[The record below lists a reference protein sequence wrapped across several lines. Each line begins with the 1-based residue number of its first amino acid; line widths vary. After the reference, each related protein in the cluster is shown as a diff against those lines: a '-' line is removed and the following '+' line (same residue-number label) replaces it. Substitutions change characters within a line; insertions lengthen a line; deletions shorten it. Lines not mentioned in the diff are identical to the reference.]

1 MADILIIDD
10 EPGVL
15 GVLRRILEGAGH
27 SVSEAPNGEVAL
39 QEFEGKPADLVITDI
54 FMPEMDG
61 IEFLVHLRTTFPDA
75 KVLAVPT
82 DKLSRLYRSVQ
93 DFRDLPEV
101 LLGQIAHFFEHYKD
115 LDEGKW
121 VRVEGWGGIDEAKKE
136 ILDSVEMYQNAPE
149 KPNF

>member
-27 SVSEAPNGEVAL
+27 TVAEAENGEAAL

-75 KVLAVPT
+75 KVLAMSGGGLLPR
-82 DKLSRLYRSVQ
+82 DQALSDAS
-93 DFRDLPEV
+93 
-101 LLGQIAHFFEHYKD
+101 LLGADQILQKPFSRED
-115 LDEGKW
+115 LLAAVDRTLGS
-121 VRVEGWGGIDEAKKE
+121 A
-136 ILDSVEMYQNAPE
+136 
-149 KPNF
+149 